1 MTDSSTE
8 GRDAA
13 SIEDLQL
20 EVLKLAAIVSALMI
34 RLGLDH
40 THVTRQEMQSSGLH
54 GKHLECL
61 LLDENTFCLQISGQ
75 ETTPPSTQVH

>member
-20 EVLKLAAIVSALMI
+20 EVLKLAAIAAALMV

-40 THVTRQEMQSSGLH
+40 THVTRQEMQSSGMH
-54 GKHLECL
+54 GKHLACQ

-75 ETTPPSTQVH
+75 ETQPPGAPVH